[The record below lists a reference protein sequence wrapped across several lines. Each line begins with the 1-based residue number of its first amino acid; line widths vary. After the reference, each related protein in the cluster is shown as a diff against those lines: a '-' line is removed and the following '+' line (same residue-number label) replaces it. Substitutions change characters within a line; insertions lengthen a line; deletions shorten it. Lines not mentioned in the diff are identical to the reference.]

1 MIKANIVSRI
11 AALAV
16 IVAGLLLGVLSPAG
30 TDTNNWRLLGVGLLI
45 VGVVWLLSQKQAP
58 IQERQPEPYEAPV
71 MKWYQSPILWVP
83 IIIAVVAILS
93 LAL

>member
-1 MIKANIVSRI
+1 MIKTNIVSRI

-16 IVAGLLLGVLSPAG
+16 IVSGLLLGVLSPAG
-30 TDTNNWRLLGVGLLI
+30 TDSNNWRWLGLGLLI
-45 VGVVWLLSQKQAP
+45 IGVMWLISQRQAP
-58 IQERQPEPYEAPV
+58 IAERQPEPYQAPV

-93 LAL
+93 LLL